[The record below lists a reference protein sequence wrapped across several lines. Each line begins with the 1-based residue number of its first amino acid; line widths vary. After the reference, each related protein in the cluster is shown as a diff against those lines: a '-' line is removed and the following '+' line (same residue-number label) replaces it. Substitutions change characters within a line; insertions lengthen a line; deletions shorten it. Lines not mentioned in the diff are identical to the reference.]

1 MTQAVIFDIDGTLAD
16 LSHRLHHVTNGKKDW
31 DAFFDGIGDDL
42 LVGPVADLAH
52 IVGAWGHKVILCSG
66 RPEKCRDGTEG
77 WLARHSVNF
86 DRLYMRPD
94 DDTRPDF
101 VVKKQ
106 LLDGIKADGFDPWLV
121 IDDRQSVVD
130 MWRENGLTCLQCA
143 PDRSEH
149 GSALLT
155 IMVGPSG
162 AGKSSWVAENV
173 PPSQVVSTDATR
185 ADLLGDFRDQSR
197 NDDVFA
203 ALHAVVKTRLRAG
216 LPTTIDATNLR
227 RKDRIACAELAAGG
241 PVRYVVI
248 NRPMDEKRRD
258 GGWRNELG
266 FDLLAKHEQT
276 FNSQIKDIL
285 AGDNLPNVEV
295 IDVRK

>member
-1 MTQAVIFDIDGTLAD
+1 MSECVIFDLDGTLAD
-16 LSHRLHHVTNGKKDW
+16 LTHRLHHVKNGRRDW

-42 LVGPVADLAH
+42 LIEPVADLTHA
-52 IVGAWGHKVILCSG
+52 IGAFGRKVILCSG
-66 RPEKCRDGTEG
+66 RPEKCRAKTET
-77 WLARHSVNF
+77 WLNRHSVNF
-86 DRLYMRPD
+86 HALYMRPD
-94 DDTRPDF
+94 DDRRPDH
-101 VVKKQ
+101 VVKRQ
-106 LLDGIKADGFDPWLV
+106 LLDGIRADGFEPALV

-130 MWRENGLTCLQCA
+130 MWRENGLTCLQAA
-143 PDRSEH
+143 PDRTEY

-162 AGKSSWVAENV
+162 AGKTSWIEQNV
-173 PPSQVVSTDATR
+173 RPSQVVSSDATR
-185 ADLLGDFRDQSR
+185 GDLLGDFRDQTR

-203 ALHAVVKTRLRAG
+203 AVHSVVKARLRAG

-227 RKDRIACAELAAGG
+227 RKDRIACAELASGG

-248 NRPMDEKRRD
+248 NRPMEEKRKD

-276 FNSQIKDIL
+276 FGSQIKDIL

-295 IDVRK
+295 IDVRA